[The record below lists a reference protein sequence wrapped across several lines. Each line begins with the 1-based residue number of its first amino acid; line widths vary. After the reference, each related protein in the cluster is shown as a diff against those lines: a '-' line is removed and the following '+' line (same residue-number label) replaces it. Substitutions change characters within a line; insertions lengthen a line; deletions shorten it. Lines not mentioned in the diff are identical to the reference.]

1 MVRPCIYCELPK
13 AKSQEHVLASWI
25 IEVLSQDT
33 RGLPLPLRMELSDQS
48 GGKRVTLGKTKR
60 SKTLEFTTRVCRD
73 CNSGWMNDMEIA
85 VRPYLEPMI
94 RGAKCHI
101 DAAWQHALAAWAAKF
116 AVTARFAH
124 IHPDH
129 IERQWTQHVALSDR
143 LTRTG
148 PPACLEAPQQA
159 FRCPVCHG
167 FPTCLRARLPVLVGG
182 LDALRLNATAP
193 R

>member
-1 MVRPCIYCELPK
+1 MVRPCVYCELPK

-101 DAAWQHALAAWAAKF
+101 DAAGQHALAAWAAKF

-129 IERQWTQHVALSDR
+129 IERQWTQHCCIKRSAYPNWS
-143 LTRTG
+143 
-148 PPACLEAPQQA
+148 
-159 FRCPVCHG
+159 
-167 FPTCLRARLPVLVGG
+167 TCLLRSPSAG
-182 LDALRLNATAP
+182 LQMPGLSRFSHVSKG
-193 R
+193 